1 MTGRIDALLVMG
13 MQDGALGSTADSL
26 LSETERRTLCDLAQR
41 AIGLTQQETC
51 ALRQSDF
58 YRTLSLPRRFLTVT
72 CSQGGQDGTAFR
84 PAGLLEDMTQL
95 FPHMVVSGGVLA
107 NDVAPLS
114 PAMALDA
121 LPHHLRQA
129 VDTDTP
135 LPEQWA
141 NVLRWL
147 YFDPEWHSR
156 CQAVLDALNRHG
168 AAIFLSRDHTRRL
181 FTQDKVSISRLEGF
195 AQCPYRHFVNYGLKP
210 VIRREY
216 EFDPADVGDFYHAAM
231 EGYAALALKEPDFP
245 DLPDEKI
252 HALMDTVLLPLTT
265 AWADGPLNETPS
277 LRLQG
282 EKYRRTVHR
291 AAWMFTHHAQ
301 HSRFRTV
308 GEEVVFGEEDGLPPV
323 VLTLHDGRKI
333 ALRGKIDRIDRWEG
347 DEGVYLLVSDY
358 KSSHRDIDPT
368 RLWYGLQL
376 QLLLYLQAACE
387 GLDGNPAGAFYFTIQ
402 DPMVDT
408 ADVKESAEKAIAKK
422 LHLKGI
428 VLADVDVVEAL
439 DSNPGYS
446 FTKIF
451 NADSSV
457 ASSSDGYTPEEMAA
471 LLAHAKKMAA
481 ELADRIRSGEIT
493 PSPAVIRDWNACQ
506 WCDCAGVCK
515 LDTSIP
521 GHEKRELPPL
531 KKQDLLTLMANDTDA
546 PGNEEDTSP

>member
-1 MTGRIDALLVMG
+1 M
-13 MQDGALGSTADSL
+13 
-26 LSETERRTLCDLAQR
+26 
-41 AIGLTQQETC
+41 
-51 ALRQSDF
+51 
-58 YRTLSLPRRFLTVT
+58 
-72 CSQGGQDGTAFR
+72 
-84 PAGLLEDMTQL
+84 
-95 FPHMVVSGGVLA
+95 
-107 NDVAPLS
+107 
-114 PAMALDA
+114 
-121 LPHHLRQA
+121 
-129 VDTDTP
+129 
-135 LPEQWA
+135 
-141 NVLRWL
+141 
-147 YFDPEWHSR
+147 
-156 CQAVLDALNRHG
+156 
-168 AAIFLSRDHTRRL
+168 
-181 FTQDKVSISRLEGF
+181 
-195 AQCPYRHFVNYGLKP
+195 
-210 VIRREY
+210 
-216 EFDPADVGDFYHAAM
+216 
-231 EGYAALALKEPDFP
+231 
-245 DLPDEKI
+245 
-252 HALMDTVLLPLTT
+252 
-265 AWADGPLNETPS
+265 
-277 LRLQG
+277 
-282 EKYRRTVHR
+282 
-291 AAWMFTHHAQ
+291 
-301 HSRFRTV
+301 
-308 GEEVVFGEEDGLPPV
+308 
-323 VLTLHDGRKI
+323 
-333 ALRGKIDRIDRWEG
+333 
-347 DEGVYLLVSDY
+347 YLLVSDY

-408 ADVKESAEKAIAKK
+408 ADVKEAAEKAIAKK

-457 ASSSDGYTPEEMAA
+457 ASSSDGYTSEEMAA